1 MIEQEAVEV
10 TKTFVTKGDL
20 AHLALFLWALGAS
33 ALAWISIR
41 ELATANRRFND
52 LVADLLRLSRNPPR
66 S

>member
-10 TKTFVTKGDL
+10 TKAFVAKGDL
-20 AHLALFLWALGAS
+20 AHLALFLWATGAS
-33 ALAWISIR
+33 LLLWISIR
-41 ELATANRRFND
+41 ELAGSNRRFND